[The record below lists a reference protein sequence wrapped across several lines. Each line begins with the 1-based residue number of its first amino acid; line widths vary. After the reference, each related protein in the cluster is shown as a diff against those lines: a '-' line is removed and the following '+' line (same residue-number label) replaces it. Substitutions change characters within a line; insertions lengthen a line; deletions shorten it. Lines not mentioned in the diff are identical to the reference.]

1 MMRAISSASS
11 TLMGRSASGRLA
23 SSRQFL
29 CPSPTHSS
37 ARHFSRTRAHS
48 LQPTPQLAF
57 TPSPTQH
64 ITTPILLGSAL
75 IGGGLLAGM
84 LMRGSGASGAAG
96 AGKWHKGGF
105 QNKMD
110 KKEAA
115 LVLGLRETA
124 LTRARV
130 KEAHRRMMIANHPDR
145 GGSPFIASKVN
156 EAKVRILQHKELS
169 SHIALR
175 E

>member
-1 MMRAISSASS
+1 
-11 TLMGRSASGRLA
+11 
-23 SSRQFL
+23 
-29 CPSPTHSS
+29 
-37 ARHFSRTRAHS
+37 
-48 LQPTPQLAF
+48 
-57 TPSPTQH
+57 
-64 ITTPILLGSAL
+64 
-75 IGGGLLAGM
+75 
-84 LMRGSGASGAAG
+84 MRGSGASGAAG

-156 EAKVRILQHKELS
+156 EAKVRILPTQKNCQVILPCAS
-169 SHIALR
+169 RFGS
-175 E
+175 